1 MVETATSTTLIEV
14 QNVSKYFGQVIALQD
29 ISMSV
34 GAGEVMCLLGDNGA
48 GKSTLIKILA
58 GVHQHEEGRVF
69 VEGEEVRFVSPRDAL
84 DRGIATVYQ
93 DLAMIPLMGISRNFF
108 LGREPTKGVGPFKR
122 LDVVF
127 ADRVTHEEMRRMGIE
142 IRDPSQPVGTLS
154 GGERQSVAIA
164 RAVYFGAKV
173 LILDEPT
180 SALGVKEAAVVLR
193 YVAQAKERELAVIFI
208 THNVHHAYP
217 IADRFTILNRGRSY
231 GTFEKSEVSR
241 EEVVTMMAGGE
252 EMDKLSAELE
262 EFERLDAE
270 EARQSAG
277 GADDSSLAEA
287 FRKESERLRDE
298 EPER

>member
-1 MVETATSTTLIEV
+1 MVETATSTPLIEV

-29 ISMSV
+29 ISMRV

-122 LDVVF
+122 LDVAF

-262 EFERLDAE
+262 EFERSDAE